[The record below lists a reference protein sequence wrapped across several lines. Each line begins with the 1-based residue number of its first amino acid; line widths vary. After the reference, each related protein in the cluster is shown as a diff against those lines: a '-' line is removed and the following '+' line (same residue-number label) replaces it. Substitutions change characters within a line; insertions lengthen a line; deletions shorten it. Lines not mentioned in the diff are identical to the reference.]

1 MANDHGQLLRRD
13 VVSTDGA
20 DLGQV
25 ADIYVDARTGDP
37 RWLVVQGGLLSST
50 VSFVPAEGSLED
62 GEGRVVVPHSRRRV
76 RRGPPAGAAGD
87 LTIDE
92 EEALARH
99 YAAAAPGRGDDRD
112 DPAWLADPTTSSEH
126 SLVRA
131 EEEVAV

>member
-13 VVSTDGA
+13 VVSADGA

-50 VSFVPAEGSLED
+50 VSFVPAQGTVED
-62 GEGRVVVPHSRRRV
+62 GEGRVVVPHTRRHV
-76 RRGPPAGAAGD
+76 RRAPRVPADGD
-87 LTIDE
+87 LTVDE

-99 YAAAAPGRGDDRD
+99 YAAPAPRPGDDRD
-112 DPAWLADPTTSSEH
+112 
-126 SLVRA
+126 
-131 EEEVAV
+131 